1 MRLYYTLL
9 RSLSVS
15 AEVGKEIM
23 KMKTIEDI
31 MAKIQPICKNEK
43 DIKVMK
49 YFLVY
54 FTGFLSAYASTEE
67 GQKAILV

>member
-23 KMKTIEDI
+23 KMKTIEE
-31 MAKIQPICKNEK
+31 N
-43 DIKVMK
+43 
-49 YFLVY
+49 
-54 FTGFLSAYASTEE
+54 G
-67 GQKAILV
+67 